1 MKKIVRIG
9 LMTILACL
17 ILSGCV
23 GEVETTEVA
32 TKKTMTSERTDELLD
47 DKIGEFENGK
57 LTMTVDVPNESF
69 ALKTVF
75 TAEDYAVD
83 RWRTTDVK
91 KLKLSACT
99 VGLPEGTEVF
109 IDNVHIDTVIKSL
122 YAAYDAI
129 PIDTMDDRTHSSL
142 VFGFPISDSM
152 PYNGIFAIGGYSDTL
167 IEGYTSGY
175 SSGKAGYSTGYIKES
190 RVTEGVLRNSAVYA
204 NMFQIVWDLWI
215 QKPGNNYPYMTS
227 VETEFLIP
235 TQFKQGDYIL
245 LYNGKTFDAVDGSGN
260 KKEYKYSNGN
270 FISLTQD
277 NEAEDETSLNLK

>member
-1 MKKIVRIG
+1 
-9 LMTILACL
+9 MTILACL

-277 NEAEDETSLNLK
+277 NEAED

>member
-1 MKKIVRIG
+1 
-9 LMTILACL
+9 MTILACL

-99 VGLPEGTEVF
+99 VGLPEENRIEDEVIDENKF
-109 IDNVHIDTVIKSL
+109 ILTNDDGQYKGLVFMNDTNTVI
-122 YAAYDAI
+122 AI
-129 PIDTMDDRTHSSL
+129 SYYLQKEEIMPFMRTLS
-142 VFGFPISDSM
+142 
-152 PYNGIFAIGGYSDTL
+152 
-167 IEGYTSGY
+167 
-175 SSGKAGYSTGYIKES
+175 
-190 RVTEGVLRNSAVYA
+190 
-204 NMFQIVWDLWI
+204 IV
-215 QKPGNNYPYMTS
+215 S
-227 VETEFLIP
+227 ET
-235 TQFKQGDYIL
+235 
-245 LYNGKTFDAVDGSGN
+245 
-260 KKEYKYSNGN
+260 KK
-270 FISLTQD
+270 
-277 NEAEDETSLNLK
+277 